1 MRNTHHAKT
10 TGSRRQRTEGEAQ
23 AILARYWQS
32 GLTQRVFARK
42 AGISVSTLHYW
53 LRRARSLTEDK
64 PRKTG
69 SSAVAPTISLLE
81 VELAGPPPLGAR
93 SGGGYEIEM
102 SPGVRLRVPGGFGD
116 GEVRRLLALLK
127 EVR

>member
-1 MRNTHHAKT
+1 MRSTRSKNI
-10 TGSRRQRTEGEAQ
+10 TGSRRRRTEVEAE
-23 AILARYWQS
+23 AILARYWKS
-32 GLTQRVFARK
+32 GRTQRVFARE
-42 AGISVSTLHYW
+42 AGMSVSTLQYW
-53 LRRARSLTEDK
+53 LRRARSLTEEE
-64 PRKTG
+64 PCKTG
-69 SSAVAPTISLLE
+69 NLVAAPAISLLE

>member
-1 MRNTHHAKT
+1 MRNTHHAET
-10 TGSRRQRTEGEAQ
+10 TGSRRRRTEVEAQ
-23 AILARYWQS
+23 AILARYWKS

-42 AGISVSTLHYW
+42 AGMSVSTLHYW
-53 LRRARSLTEDK
+53 LRRARSLSEEK

-69 SSAVAPTISLLE
+69 RSAAAPAISLLE
-81 VELAGPPPLGAR
+81 VELAGPLSLGAR